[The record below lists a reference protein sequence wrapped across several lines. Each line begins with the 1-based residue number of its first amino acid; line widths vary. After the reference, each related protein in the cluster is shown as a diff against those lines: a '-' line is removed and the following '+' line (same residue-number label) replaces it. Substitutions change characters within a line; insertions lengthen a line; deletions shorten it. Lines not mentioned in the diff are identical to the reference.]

1 MNTLF
6 LPSPTGRTDN
16 SIKNHWNSSMKRK
29 VEKYLYSKNIDGVNR
44 LKDANGRYLIAVDNI
59 EECLHSVWAS
69 KNKAK
74 APPTRKTKASPVH
87 KPKGK
92 RATAKA
98 AAAEV
103 KKKEEDA
110 IASLLLIHQSPM
122 KRPGQSGNGGG
133 AVKPPSDEEQ
143 AAAASLLLV
152 QSPQKSP
159 MVRDE
164 VRSSGNQSGR
174 ASKRKRSPSAKAK
187 EASAT
192 TSSDAKKVRTNNEK
206 SEHASALLSQLYKPP
221 VSL

>member
-1 MNTLF
+1 
-6 LPSPTGRTDN
+6 
-16 SIKNHWNSSMKRK
+16 MKRK

-44 LKDANGRYLIAVDNI
+44 LKDANGRYLIGEDNT

-164 VRSSGNQSGR
+164 VRSSDNQSGR
-174 ASKRKRSPSAKAK
+174 VSKRKRSPSAKAK
-187 EASAT
+187 EAST
-192 TSSDAKKVRTNNEK
+192 TTTNTSAKKVRTNNEK

>member
-1 MNTLF
+1 
-6 LPSPTGRTDN
+6 
-16 SIKNHWNSSMKRK
+16 MKRK
-29 VEKYLYSKNIDGVNR
+29 VEKYLYNKNIDGVNR
-44 LKDANGRYLIAVDNI
+44 LKNANGRYLIGEDNI

-74 APPTRKTKASPVH
+74 TPPTRKTKASPVH

-122 KRPGQSGNGGG
+122 KRPGQFPGG

-164 VRSSGNQSGR
+164 VRSSDNQSGR
-174 ASKRKRSPSAKAK
+174 SKRKRSPSAKAK
-187 EASAT
+187 EASTT